1 MKHLI
6 RFNSYNEGLNQPSI
20 DHIKSRLKSIAISNK
35 NSDSKSNIKYWN
47 DTIKDIDLADTEDKL
62 LSIAEFD
69 FGFNSLQEIFE

>member
-1 MKHLI
+1 MKILNYKL
-6 RFNSYNEGLNQPSI
+6 FNESSNQPSI
-20 DHIKSRLKSIAISNK
+20 DDIKSRLKSIAISNRK
-35 NSDSKSNIKYWN
+35 TDSRSNFKYWT

>member
-1 MKHLI
+1 MKILK
-6 RFNSYNEGLNQPSI
+6 FNLFNENSHQPSI
-20 DHIKSRLKSIAISNK
+20 DDIKSRLKSIAISNRK
-35 NSDSKSNIKYWN
+35 TDSRSNFKYWS

>member
-1 MKHLI
+1 M
-6 RFNSYNEGLNQPSI
+6 EPSI

-35 NSDSKSNIKYWN
+35 NSDSRSNIKYWN